1 MKEKK
6 QKAEKA
12 VKPKLTKE
20 ERRKKIRDGVLY
32 WTVLNIGVLLLAVG
46 VQLFKNPN
54 NFATGGVSGVAIIIA
69 KFTKGTFFT
78 QPVITYIINGILILI
93 GFIFLGKGCTFKT
106 AYCSLMYPLEMF
118 AFEKIFDA
126 VGFTLDSE
134 HTLTNDKFMEFVYA
148 MLLTSLA
155 AAILFYCRASS
166 GGTDII
172 ALIVKKF
179 TKTNIGVAL
188 FVSDFLIAAST
199 FVVFKDVTTGLYSIL
214 GLLFKSVLV
223 DYITDGMG
231 RTKFMTII
239 TSHPEILSE
248 FILDGMHR
256 GVTTYKAVGGYTGGE
271 KTVIITV
278 CKRREAIKLKMQI
291 HRADPTA
298 FVIVTNSN
306 EIIGKGFSSFN

>member
-1 MKEKK
+1 MREKK

-20 ERRKKIRDGVLY
+20 ERRKKIRNGALY

-46 VQLFKNPN
+46 VFLFKSPN
-54 NFATGGVSGVAIIIA
+54 NFATGGVSGISIIIA
-69 KFTKGTFFT
+69 KFTRGTFFT
-78 QPVITYIINGILILI
+78 QPVINFIINGVLLII

-106 AYCSLMYPLEMF
+106 AYCSLMYTLEMY
-118 AFEKIFDA
+118 AFEQIFKA
-126 VGFTLDSE
+126 TNVQLP
-134 HTLTNDKFMEFVYA
+134 LTNEKFMEFIYA
-148 MLLTSLA
+148 MLLTGLA

-179 TKTNIGVAL
+179 AKMNIGVAL

-199 FVVFKDVTTGLYSIL
+199 FIVFKDVATGLYSLL
-214 GLLFKSVLV
+214 GLLLKSVLV
-223 DYITDGMG
+223 DYIIDGMG
-231 RTKFMTII
+231 RTKFVTII
-239 TSHPEILSE
+239 TSHPEKISE

-256 GVTTYKAVGGYTGGE
+256 GVTTYKATGGYTGAE

-291 HRADPTA
+291 NRADPSA

-306 EIIGKGFSSFN
+306 EIIGKGFNSSL

>member
-12 VKPKLTKE
+12 VKPQLTKE
-20 ERRKKIRDGVLY
+20 ERRKKILDGILY
-32 WTVLNIGVLLLAVG
+32 WTILNIGVLMFAVG

-54 NFATGGVSGVAIIIA
+54 NFATGGISGVAIIIA
-69 KFTKGTFFT
+69 KYTQGTFFSA
-78 QPVITYIINGILILI
+78 PVINFILNGVVLII

-106 AYCSLMYPLEMF
+106 AYCSLMYTLEMYALQWICKSVEF
-118 AFEKIFDA
+118 PITDN
-126 VGFTLDSE
+126 T
-134 HTLTNDKFMEFVYA
+134 FMEFVYA
-148 MLLTSLA
+148 MVLTSFGS
-155 AAILFYCRASS
+155 AILFYCRASS

-172 ALIVKKF
+172 ALIVKKY
-179 TKTNIGVAL
+179 TKMNIGVAL
-188 FVSDFLIAAST
+188 LVSDFLIAAST
-199 FVVFKDVTTGLYSIL
+199 FIIFGVTTGLYSIL

-223 DYITDGMG
+223 DYVIDGMG

-239 TSHPEILSE
+239 TSHPEVLSE

-256 GVTTYKAVGGYTGGE
+256 GVTSYKATGGYTGEE

-291 HRADPTA
+291 NRADPTA
-298 FVIVTNSN
+298 FVIVSNSN
-306 EIIGKGFSSFN
+306 EIIGKGFNSPLS

>member
-1 MKEKK
+1 MREKK

-20 ERRKKIRDGVLY
+20 ERRKKIRDGALY
-32 WTVLNIGVLLLAVG
+32 WIILNIGVLLLAVG
-46 VQLFKNPN
+46 VFLFKSPN
-54 NFATGGVSGVAIIIA
+54 NFATGGVSGISIIIA
-69 KFTKGTFFT
+69 KFTRGTFFT
-78 QPVITYIINGILILI
+78 QPVINFIINGVLLII

-106 AYCSLMYPLEMF
+106 AYCSLMYTLEMY
-118 AFEKIFDA
+118 AFEQIFKA
-126 VGFTLDSE
+126 TNVQLP
-134 HTLTNDKFMEFVYA
+134 LTNEKFMEFIYA
-148 MLLTSLA
+148 MLLTGLA

-179 TKTNIGVAL
+179 AKMNIGVAL

-199 FVVFKDVTTGLYSIL
+199 FIVFKDVATGLYSLL
-214 GLLFKSVLV
+214 GLLLKSVLV
-223 DYITDGMG
+223 DYIIDGMG
-231 RTKFMTII
+231 RTKFVTII
-239 TSHPEILSE
+239 TSHPEKISE

-256 GVTTYKAVGGYTGGE
+256 GVTTYKATGGYTGAE

-291 HRADPTA
+291 NRADPSA

-306 EIIGKGFSSFN
+306 EIIGKGFNSSL

>member
-6 QKAEKA
+6 QKEKKI
-12 VKPKLTKE
+12 KPKLTKA
-20 ERRKKIRDGVLY
+20 ERRKKAIDGVLY
-32 WTVLNIGVLLLAVG
+32 WTVLNIGVLLLAAG
-46 VQLFKNPN
+46 VLLFKSPN
-54 NFATGGVSGVAIIIA
+54 NFATGGVSGISIIIA
-69 KFTKGTFFT
+69 KYTRGTFFT
-78 QPVITYIINGILILI
+78 QPVINFIINGVLLII

-106 AYCSLMYPLEMF
+106 AYCSLMYTIEMY
-118 AFEKIFDA
+118 AFEQIFK
-126 VGFTLDSE
+126 VTGVELP
-134 HTLTNDKFMEFVYA
+134 LTSDKFMEFVYA
-148 MLLTSLA
+148 MLLTSIA

-172 ALIVKKF
+172 ALIVKKYA
-179 TKTNIGVAL
+179 KMNIGVAL

-199 FVVFKDVTTGLYSIL
+199 FVIFDVTTGLYSIL

-231 RTKFMTII
+231 RTKFVTII
-239 TSHPEILSE
+239 TSHPEALSE

-256 GVTTYKAVGGYTGGE
+256 GVTTYKAVGGYTGEE

-278 CKRREAIKLKMQI
+278 CKRREAVKLKMQI
-291 HRADPTA
+291 NRADPTA

-306 EIIGKGFSSFN
+306 EIIGKGFRSSL